1 MSALSLPWEE
11 ACCCSSRPALRLRRL
26 SKPPAGRAG
35 GGVNDT
41 VAFMARQTWP
51 QIARGQL
58 TPGIWIGSE
67 GSVTETQMAS
77 QMGMDSVS
85 AMLVSPRRAVR
96 IGPTTGRPPRSTVS
110 NVSQSAGH
118 SSEGRSTGMLVQVG
132 RMMFTFPHASMQT
145 PSESVWRFLISDSRQ
160 QPSHSS
166 WEPIWLKLPAFR
178 TTLCEER
185 EGTTIL

>member
-1 MSALSLPWEE
+1 MMSLPCKT
-11 ACCCSSRPALRLRRL
+11 CCRSSTLHLRRL

-67 GSVTETQMAS
+67 GSVTTTQM
-77 QMGMDSVS
+77 MGQTEMVSVS
-85 AMLVSPRRAVR
+85 VMLVWPSRAVTSGPTSGRSPR
-96 IGPTTGRPPRSTVS
+96 SSSS
-110 NVSQSAGH
+110 NVLQSAGH
-118 SSEGRSTGMLVQVG
+118 SSEGSSSGMLVQVG

-145 PSESVWRFLISDSRQ
+145 SSESVWRFLISDSRQ
-160 QPSHSS
+160 
-166 WEPIWLKLPAFR
+166 
-178 TTLCEER
+178 
-185 EGTTIL
+185 